1 MFGMHAV
8 TYPCMRACADAGVY
22 APRHR
27 THETWSSEKWEW
39 GSEGKHVARRRLSRT
54 QVDTST
60 VRLFVRCCFNTPNL
74 PLTFRHY

>member
-54 QVDTST
+54 QVTQ
-60 VRLFVRCCFNTPNL
+60 VRYACSFGVVSI
-74 PLTFRHY
+74 PLIYP